1 MRKLFSNHY
10 LSGRKIR
17 FMRWSR
23 KGYAAFCSI
32 HRHVTIGQ
40 VAKGIADASLSKEKG
55 TQSLNNISLLQR
67 VTAETDTGWLEDRVL
82 HPWWEE
88 KLFCLLWMCEQTGGV
103 AACPAEHIYINNVE
117 ERHLLFRQQA
127 CPSRKVVGAKWQMP
141 FFFLIFRRLC
151 GKNWKKKRYKGRH

>member
-103 AACPAEHIYINNVE
+103 AACPAEHIYILIMWKSGICCFVNRLV
-117 ERHLLFRQQA
+117 Q
-127 CPSRKVVGAKWQMP
+127 VGKSLGRNGRCRS
-141 FFFLIFRRLC
+141 FFDI
-151 GKNWKKKRYKGRH
+151 

>member
-1 MRKLFSNHY
+1 MHKLFSNHY

-55 TQSLNNISLLQR
+55 TQSLNNICQLQR
-67 VTAETDTGWLEDRVL
+67 VTTETDTGWLEDRIL
-82 HPWWEE
+82 HPWWKEE
-88 KLFCLLWMCEQTGGV
+88 LFCLLWMCADRQCSCLSGRIY
-103 AACPAEHIYINNVE
+103 IYINNVE
-117 ERHLLFRQQA
+117 GRHLLFRHQA
-127 CPSRKVVGAKWQMP
+127 CTSRKVVGAKWQMP
-141 FFFLIFRRLC
+141 FFF
-151 GKNWKKKRYKGRH
+151 